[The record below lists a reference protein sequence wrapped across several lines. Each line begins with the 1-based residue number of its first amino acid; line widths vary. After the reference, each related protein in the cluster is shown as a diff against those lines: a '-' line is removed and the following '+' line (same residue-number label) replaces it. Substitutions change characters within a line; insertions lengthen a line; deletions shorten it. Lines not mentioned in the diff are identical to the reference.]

1 MKWMCAA
8 LFLLSTCSMRCDG
21 EGWGCPKYNII
32 CDFLCKVQGY
42 AYGYCNNQPERD
54 GCHCVNKTSFEFQDG
69 KISKK
74 YLQDSGRYV
83 EVLEGHGCPKISNC
97 AIVCL
102 VNGGDFSLCSQNA
115 PYHCYCYLHL
125 RPGEKA
131 TNGTVLYTTAAPTTA
146 MPTTAPP
153 ATVSPAVSVRDQV
166 CPMGG
171 PICELYCQLDGS
183 PFGYCIRGKQQCHCV
198 SPQLQYFRGADT
210 SYKYYLDR
218 GHYVKQLNGTYSCPK
233 LQDCAAACLME
244 HRATFAVCGRNPPN
258 LCYCYIKR
266 H

>member
-83 EVLEGHGCPKISNC
+83 EVLEVKTPHII
-97 AIVCL
+97 AIVTCISDQVKRPPMAPSFIPRQRQLQRCL
-102 VNGGDFSLCSQNA
+102 RL
-115 PYHCYCYLHL
+115 HHL
-125 RPGEKA
+125 RQLALRYLFEIRCVPWAVPYANYIASSMEA
-131 TNGTVLYTTAAPTTA
+131 RLGTAFVEN
-146 MPTTAPP
+146 
-153 ATVSPAVSVRDQV
+153 SSVIALAHNCNIFV
-166 CPMGG
+166 V
-171 PICELYCQLDGS
+171 PIHRTSITLTE
-183 PFGYCIRGKQQCHCV
+183 
-198 SPQLQYFRGADT
+198 DT
-210 SYKYYLDR
+210 M
-218 GHYVKQLNGTYSCPK
+218 LN
-233 LQDCAAACLME
+233 
-244 HRATFAVCGRNPPN
+244 N
-258 LCYCYIKR
+258 
-266 H
+266 